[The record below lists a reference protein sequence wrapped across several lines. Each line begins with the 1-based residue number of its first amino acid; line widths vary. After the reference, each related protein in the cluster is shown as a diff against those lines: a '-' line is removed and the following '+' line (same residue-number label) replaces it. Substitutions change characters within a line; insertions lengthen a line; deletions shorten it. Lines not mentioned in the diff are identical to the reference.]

1 MFLVFSRANNHSPR
15 QVKVVWHD
23 QLVILCDVVQSD
35 KPPSII
41 KQRVLILLELRNK
54 IIKCIKVNSVQE
66 ACAKCFA
73 VHILKFEILQI
84 IWKNKTKNIKM
95 LIIWVKNWKLRVLC
109 SLFHFF
115 IWFARFQI
123 LICEV
128 QSIWRKLLILSSYN
142 VNNWTFIGLNFQR
155 LH

>member
-73 VHILKFEILQI
+73 VHILKFEILQTT
-84 IWKNKTKNIKM
+84 WKHQNVRPIDEKLKTK
-95 LIIWVKNWKLRVLC
+95 
-109 SLFHFF
+109 SLMFF
-115 IWFARFQI
+115 VSFFFFMWFARFLI
-123 LICEV
+123 LTCEP
-128 QSIWRKLLILSSYN
+128 QSIWRKLLVLS
-142 VNNWTFIGLNFQR
+142 WL
-155 LH
+155 